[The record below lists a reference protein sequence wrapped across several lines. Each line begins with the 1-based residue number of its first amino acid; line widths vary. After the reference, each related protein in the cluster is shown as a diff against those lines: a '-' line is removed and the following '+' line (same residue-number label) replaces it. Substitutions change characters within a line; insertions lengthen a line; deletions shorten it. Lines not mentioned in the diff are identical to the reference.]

1 MSWPEFNA
9 LHPDEQCVHIT
20 GRSIAEVMRAR
31 LAKMS
36 GEALLSLA
44 VERADKRPQEAE
56 CAITELDARMLR
68 LDAFHHMTGGRLGQ
82 ACCALTRQD
91 MAGNYIACL
100 VTAYADPTDV
110 RAAACTMGTL
120 VAFVYT
126 RADEIQYRPRG
137 HLHAA
142 PIFEI
147 FGLPRFMPDTGGFGP
162 VVAEEVINQ
171 RVRSLMCD
179 EQLEDCGPTCAL

>member
-1 MSWPEFNA
+1 MSWTEFNA
-9 LHPDEQCVHIT
+9 LHRDEQCARIT
-20 GRSIAEVMRAR
+20 GRPVAAVMGAR

-36 GEALLSLA
+36 GEVLLSLA
-44 VERADKRPQEAE
+44 VEGADERPQEAE

-68 LDAFHHMTGGRLGQ
+68 LDAFRRITGGLLGR
-82 ACCALTRQD
+82 ACGDLTREGL
-91 MAGNYIACL
+91 AGNYISVL
-100 VTAYADPTDV
+100 VAEHAEPTGILGAV
-110 RAAACTMGTL
+110 CKMGTL
-120 VAFVYT
+120 VAFVLE
-126 RADEIQYRPRG
+126 RASEIQYRPSG
-137 HLHAA
+137 PLHAA

-162 VVAEEVINQ
+162 VVAEEVLNQ